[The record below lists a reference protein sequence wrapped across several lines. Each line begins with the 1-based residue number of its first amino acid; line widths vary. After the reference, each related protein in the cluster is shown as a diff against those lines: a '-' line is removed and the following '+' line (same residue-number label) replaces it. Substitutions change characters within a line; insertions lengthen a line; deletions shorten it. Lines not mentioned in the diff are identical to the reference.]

1 MEAASEGEKKPKRQ
15 MKTPYQLEILE
26 KTYALETYPSEEIRV
41 DLSEKLGL
49 TDRQLQM
56 WFCHRRL
63 KDRKDMEKAKT
74 DNFDSTRD
82 EFIASERGGNHGS
95 RFGSGSGSAS
105 GSGSGSSHFECRDG
119 VPMEGRYYGSPRSVM
134 ESRVIA
140 CVEAQLGEPL
150 REDGPILGMEFDE
163 LPPGAFGAPI
173 VMAKQLEQSFGE
185 CNLKP
190 IKAGKMGHREYL
202 LDSIKSDAYEGLM
215 PYNLYDSPVGC
226 PGANASLPL
235 LGNGQ
240 LSCGFGVQ
248 GRVPSQSLSSQLD
261 RKGHFSSPSGDNKC
275 TQHMEV
281 SINMQMDA
289 PDYMD
294 PVGAPEIREA
304 SDRNTSKSKHGLLME
319 KKRKSNEGRIERQ
332 GEPPEKRIQKDLDK
346 QDTLRHKRDEQIRRE
361 MEKQEREKRKEEE
374 RMMREKQRQQERF
387 QREERRENER
397 REKFLQKESLKAER
411 RQQKEELRRE
421 KEEARL
427 KAASERATTRRLA
440 RESMELIEDDRLEL
454 MELAVSSK
462 GLPSIVSLDHDTMQN
477 LESFRDSMASFPPE
491 SVLLKRP
498 FSVPPWTDSEEN
510 IGDLLMVW
518 SFCMTF
524 ADVLELWPFTLDE
537 LVQGFHDYDSRLL
550 GEIHIALLK
559 SIIKDIED
567 VARTPSTVVGTNQYS
582 SANPEGGHPRIVEG
596 AYLWGFDIC
605 HWKNR
610 LNPLTWPEILR
621 QFALSACFG
630 PRLKK
635 KRTEKPGL
643 PDHVEAKGCEDI
655 VSILRNG
662 SAAENA
668 VAIMQEKG
676 FPLQRRSRHRLTPG
690 TVKFAAYHVLSLE
703 GSKGMNV
710 LDLAKKIQKSGLR
723 DLTSSKTPE
732 ASISVALSR
741 DPVLFERIAPSTYC
755 VRLPFRK
762 DPDDSEAILAAAREK
777 IKRYENGFLAG
788 ENKDPEDVE
797 REDDSEGEGA
807 DEGPEVHDLG
817 TPNANQNSNSF
828 EFNTCSGNGK
838 ESLVDDVTLN
848 LQNEPYTAGTL
859 VNQFVDVSGKENG
872 ASVPGQGDTEID
884 ESKSGQPWVL
894 GLTEGEY
901 SDLSVEERLRAL
913 VALVGIANEGNS
925 IRSVLED
932 RLDAANALK
941 KQMLAEAHL
950 DKKRIKDESIPKF
963 HSSSFAGNDA
973 EIKQNCAAAESSQ
986 SPLTGVDN
994 SIYDPAIT
1002 TTAKEEPFIGADR
1015 ILVELEASMGQ
1026 IGSSNQQNGYAAE
1039 RTRLQLKSY
1048 IGHRAEEM
1056 YVYRS
1061 LPLGLDRRR
1070 NRYWQ
1075 FVASASRHD
1084 PGSGRIFFESP
1095 DGYWRLFDSEEA
1107 FDALLASLDTR
1118 GIRESHLH
1126 TMLEYIEKSFKESL
1140 RRHSQSASIVDRK
1153 GSIVN
1158 EDTEMD
1164 CSPAQ
1169 DSPSSTVSGSNSN
1182 TCEPS
1187 FSFKIELGKNETEK
1201 KAVMERY
1208 QEFQR
1213 WMWKECFDS
1222 STLCA
1227 MRYGEKRCRPLMGI
1241 CDFCLDS
1248 FMVDNELCPS
1258 CYRPFGTS
1266 DNKTTLSEQFEDK
1279 RKISPRNYNLSKASH
1294 PLRIRLLRAL
1304 LTFVEVSVPS
1314 EGLQSSWMDQCRK
1327 AWGIKL
1333 HASLSAE
1340 DLLQILTEFEVVI
1353 KRGFLSTNFETTDE
1367 LLASSAVSGRGAN
1380 PGSVPQLPWIPQTTA
1395 AVALRLLELDG
1406 SISYNLDQ
1414 KVEILE
1420 NKEGETFTTSGYSVM
1435 KNIEDFEQ
1443 PEADQDGHMREKNF
1457 TGLTSVY
1464 GSNKYGKGIRGRFRG
1479 RSQKRVSGSGR
1490 RNLSIPLTHVLR
1502 QHGERAH
1509 GQRLGRGRR
1518 TVRRRREE
1526 KMVIDEMLP
1535 SRMGNEAGFQN
1546 SGWESPRNSGGEEEV
1561 GEDIQP
1567 MQNEGAEKSN
1577 SLEPVESSDDDDD
1590 NRVVEYEY
1598 AKWGTGNLMVM
1609 SDEDLDGS
1617 EEDNDLEEMDGGN
1630 FERVVDMNE
1639 DSDGNANEEGS
1650 TESAGSEEYS
1660 D

>member
-63 KDRKDMEKAKT
+63 KDKKDMEKAKT

-105 GSGSGSSHFECRDG
+105 GSGSGSSHFEYGDG

-173 VMAKQLEQSFGE
+173 VMAKQPEQSFGE
-185 CNLKP
+185 CDLKP
-190 IKAGKMGHREYL
+190 IKAGKMCHREYL

-261 RKGHFSSPSGDNKC
+261 RKGHFSSPSGDNNC

-304 SDRNTSKSKHGLLME
+304 SDRNTSKSKHGLSVE
-319 KKRKSNEGRIERQ
+319 KKRKYGRKGKEVDRRGQIDPFQ
-332 GEPPEKRIQKDLDK
+332 TNVLYFFG
-346 QDTLRHKRDEQIRRE
+346 KRDEQIRRE

-454 MELAVSSK
+454 MELAASSK

-477 LESFRDSMASFPPE
+477 LESFRDSLASFPPE

-621 QFALSACFG
+621 QFALSAGFG

-635 KRTEKPGL
+635 KRIEKPGL

-817 TPNANQNSNSF
+817 TPNANQNSSNSF
-828 EFNTCSGNGK
+828 EFSTCSGNGK

-913 VALVGIANEGNS
+913 
-925 IRSVLED
+925 D

-1015 ILVELEASMGQ
+1015 ILVEPEASMGQ

-1140 RRHSQSASIVDRK
+1140 RRHSQSASIIDRK

-1158 EDTEMD
+1158 EDAEMD

-1248 FMVDNELCPS
+1248 FMV
-1258 CYRPFGTS
+1258 
-1266 DNKTTLSEQFEDK
+1266 
-1279 RKISPRNYNLSKASH
+1279 
-1294 PLRIRLLRAL
+1294 
-1304 LTFVEVSVPS
+1304 SVPS
-1314 EGLQSSWMDQCRK
+1314 EGLQSSWMEQCRK

-1395 AVALRLLELDG
+1395 AVSLRLLELDG
-1406 SISYNLDQ
+1406 SISYNLDL

-1420 NKEGETFTTSGYSVM
+1420 NKEGESFTTSGYSVM

-1443 PEADQDGHMREKNF
+1443 PEADQDGHMREKNS

-1464 GSNKYGKGIRGRFRG
+1464 GSKKYGQGIRGRFRG

-1535 SRMGNEAGFQN
+1535 SRLGNEAGFQS
-1546 SGWESPRNSGGEEEV
+1546 SGWESPRNSGGEEEEV
-1561 GEDIQP
+1561 EEDIQP
-1567 MQNEGAEKSN
+1567 MQIEGAEKSN
-1577 SLEPVESSDDDDD
+1577 SLEPVESSSDDDN

-1617 EEDNDLEEMDGGN
+1617 EEDNDLEEMGGGN

-1650 TESAGSEEYS
+1650 TESADSEEYS